1 MKLITD
7 GHPLM
12 EAGQD
17 QATMALLAVRT
28 MEQTIDSD
36 EGPTDQE
43 MNFAIS
49 LLTMLT
55 RAGLGLARGLSNEST
70 VGIAMLEASEFQL
83 KNPDMPI
90 GGVGVMMMEPGDEC
104 PICDGELHEHQHE
117 TGE

>member
-12 EAGQD
+12 DAGQD
-17 QATMALLAVRT
+17 QATMAILAVRT
-28 MEQTIDSD
+28 MEHTSDCD

-43 MNFAIS
+43 MHFAVS
-49 LLTMLT
+49 LLTMLSN
-55 RAGLGLARGLSNEST
+55 AGLGLARGLAKEST
-70 VGIAMLEASEFQL
+70 VGVAMLEASQFQL
-83 KNPDMPI
+83 QNPDMPI

-104 PICDGELHEHQHE
+104 PICDGTLHDHLHE